1 MQNTV
6 GRRIIMTC
14 NLCDSPN
21 NSVIF
26 EWTRNVKNNILKC
39 NNCGLIFKEIS
50 ESQKDIELFYK
61 TKYRKIKTLPVQTP
75 EEHYND
81 KVSKKDAND
90 RIRFITENIDLKGKK
105 ILEIGSASGGLM
117 EKLRNAG
124 AKVEGIELNDDY
136 RNYSKQLGFEVFHKP
151 IEDLDFENKYDA
163 IISFHTIEHFV
174 DPKSAFGSIFTALRS
189 DGIFMGEVPNQNDWR
204 LSIFDNE
211 IVKRF
216 HYEPN
221 HYYYFSPTTL
231 TNYLNNC
238 CFNQIKLETV
248 ERYNSLLQLKNILC
262 NNDSGKDIEDILN
275 KHIFPKSENADNRLP
290 HLDNNIEC
298 EFNRIFEKSVNSEL
312 KGNCLRFVA
321 FMVVK

>member
-1 MQNTV
+1 MECNYCNT
-6 GRRIIMTC
+6 
-14 NLCDSPN
+14 SN
-21 NSVIF
+21 NSIIYG
-26 EWTRNVKNNILKC
+26 WTRLEKNNILKC
-39 NNCGLIFKEIS
+39 NNCGLVFTEIS
-50 ESQKDIELFYK
+50 EAQKDIELFYK

-75 EEHYND
+75 EEHHND

-90 RIRFITENIDLKGKK
+90 RIRFITENVDLKGKK

-117 EKLRNAG
+117 EKLQDAG
-124 AKVEGIELNDDY
+124 AEVEGLELNDDY
-136 RNYSKQLGFEVFHKP
+136 RNYSKQLGFDVFHKP
-151 IEDLDFENKYDA
+151 IEDLDFEEVYDG

-174 DPKSAFGSIFTALRS
+174 NPKSAFESIFIALRS
-189 DGIFMGEVPNQNDWR
+189 DGIFIGEVPNQNDWR

-216 HYEPN
+216 HYDPN

-238 CFNQIKLETV
+238 GFNKIKLETI

-262 NNDSGKDIEDILN
+262 DKHSEKNIEDILN
-275 KHIFPKSENADNRLP
+275 KYIIPKNEKNDVRLP
-290 HLDNNIEC
+290 HLDNKIER
-298 EFNRIFEKSVNSEL
+298 EFNKMFEQSVNSEL

-321 FMVVK
+321 SKVTKLEK